1 MYRGSTMSTTLAPS
15 DAGMARAIY
24 EGLRDEITS
33 GQLRPGTPLSRRQ
46 IAQRYG
52 ASYSPVIEA
61 MVRLETVGLVEAAR
75 AQMARV
81 RVVTLETIDHDHT
94 LREAYETQAIRLA
107 CKHATPAEIAELAA
121 MADEVE
127 RLLASEDREQ
137 GAKLDGA
144 FHRRIAEM
152 SRSPVLVEELDRLG
166 MLRLLREAWL
176 TRPVALGP
184 GGHHPRFVELIRNRD
199 ALAADALMREHV
211 ECARG
216 LEVEAYRKRMG
227 KV

>member
-1 MYRGSTMSTTLAPS
+1 MAAVLAPA
-15 DAGMARAIY
+15 DAGMARTIY

-61 MVRLETVGLVEAAR
+61 MVRLETAGLVEAAR

-81 RVVTLETIDHDHT
+81 RVVTLDTIDHDHT

-107 CKHATPAEIAELAA
+107 CQHATPGEVAELAA

-127 RLLASEDREQ
+127 RLLASEDRKQ
-137 GAKLDGA
+137 GAKLDGQ
-144 FHRRIAEM
+144 FHLRIAEIG
-152 SRSPVLVEELDRLG
+152 RSPVLVDEMRRLG

-176 TRPVALGP
+176 ARPVELGP

-199 ALAADALMREHV
+199 ATTADALMREHV
-211 ECARG
+211 GTARA
-216 LEVEAYRKRMG
+216 LDIEAYRKRIG
-227 KV
+227 KG